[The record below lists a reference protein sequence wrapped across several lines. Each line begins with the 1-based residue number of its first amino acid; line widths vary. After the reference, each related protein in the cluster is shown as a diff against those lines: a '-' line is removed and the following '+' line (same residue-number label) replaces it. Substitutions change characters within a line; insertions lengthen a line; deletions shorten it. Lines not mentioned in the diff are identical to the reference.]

1 MRLSFSTA
9 TLALTIVVPSLLGT
23 ACTTSPLTSGAAANI
38 GAALTSGAAA
48 TPGAVLTPGAA
59 ATTANAPV
67 ANQPGDA
74 AMTCEQIKAE
84 INQMNEILGVA
95 QGEIRAAESI
105 GLTKDLAINGALQ
118 SGALASAGSS
128 VPYLGAA
135 MNMMNQ
141 ANTQKKAAA
150 EARVTAAY
158 NRRSV
163 LTGMYAVKGCGN

>member
-9 TLALTIVVPSLLGT
+9 ALALAIVVPSMLGT
-23 ACTTSPLTSGAAANI
+23 ACTTTAPSSALTAGAAPPAAN
-38 GAALTSGAAA
+38 ASA
-48 TPGAVLTPGAA
+48 
-59 ATTANAPV
+59 ANAPL
-67 ANQPGDA
+67 ANQTGDA

-95 QGEIRAAESI
+95 QGEVRAADSI
-105 GLTKDLAINGALQ
+105 GLTKDLAINGALY
-118 SGALASAGSS
+118 SGALGSAGAS

-158 NRRSV
+158 NRRAV
-163 LTGMYAVKGCGN
+163 LTGMYAAKGCGN